1 MSHTADQTA
10 AGHGPSG
17 ATAPDLTT
25 AGTTTTTDPTGSV
38 APGRQPHAGLVL
50 LLLCLAEFMIALD
63 FSITNV
69 ALPVIQS
76 ELEFSAT
83 GLQWIISA
91 YAITFG
97 GFLMLG
103 GRVSDLY
110 GRRRLFIAGL
120 AAFAVVSLVAGF
132 AQDDVQL
139 VLLRAAQGLAAA
151 VVAPAAL
158 SLLTTS
164 FAEGPERN
172 RALGVYGAVLSF
184 GFASGVIL
192 GGVLTDLLN
201 WRWVF
206 FVNVPIGLGAALLA
220 PKLIKESRGEATS
233 RKLDVPGAVT
243 ITGSVVSMVYALSTI
258 THGGVG
264 WLVALVLSIVLF
276 VAFLVVEQRTE
287 HPLVPLK
294 AIAQRVLL
302 TANLINVLI
311 IGSFVGI
318 AYVLT
323 LYLQGIE
330 GFTPLQ
336 TGLTFAV
343 LGATAVVAG
352 MVTAKLSARIGMT
365 ATLVGGLLLQALGT
379 ALVAVLPAT
388 GAIWLIIAG
397 TAIIGFGHV
406 AAVVVISISATA
418 GVPDHQ
424 QGLAGGLLN
433 TSQQLGA
440 ALGAA
445 AFAAI
450 AAGVTGGLLGEGVAL
465 EDADPA
471 SLVSGFRYALVVATI
486 VAVVGGAV
494 GLSLSRR
501 RAAAG

>member
-10 AGHGPSG
+10 AGPPTG
-17 ATAPDLTT
+17 TAASD
-25 AGTTTTTDPTGSV
+25 AATTTGTSTAEATG
-38 APGRQPHAGLVL
+38 AGRRPNAGLVL

-69 ALPVIQS
+69 ALPVIQA
-76 ELEFSAT
+76 ELGFTTS
-83 GLQWIISA
+83 GLQWVISA

-103 GRVSDLY
+103 GRISDLY
-110 GRRRLFIAGL
+110 GRRRLFIIGL
-120 AAFAVVSLVAGF
+120 VAFALVSLVAGI

-139 VLLRAAQGLAAA
+139 VLLRGAQGLAAA

-164 FAEGPERN
+164 FPEGPERN

-184 GFASGVIL
+184 GFVSGVVL
-192 GGVLTDLLN
+192 GGILTDVLN

-220 PKLIKESRGEATS
+220 PKLIRESRGLES
-233 RKLDVPGAVT
+233 NRKLDVPGAVT
-243 ITGSVVSMVYALSTI
+243 ITGSVISMVYALSTI
-258 THGGVG
+258 TQGGLG
-264 WLVALVLSIVLF
+264 WLVSLVVSIVLF
-276 VAFLVVEQRTE
+276 AAFLVIEQRSP
-287 HPLVPLK
+287 HPLIPLK
-294 AIAQRVLL
+294 VVAQRVLL
-302 TANLINVLI
+302 TANLINVLL

-318 AYVLT
+318 AYILT

-352 MVTAKLSARIGMT
+352 MSAGKVSGKLGST
-365 ATLVGGLLLQALGT
+365 ATLVGGLLMQAVGT
-379 ALVAVLPAT
+379 VALAILPAT
-388 GAIWLIIAG
+388 GAIWWILVG
-397 TAIIGFGHV
+397 MAIIGFGHV
-406 AAVVVISISATA
+406 SAVVIVSISATS

-450 AAGVTGGLLGEGVAL
+450 AVGVTGGLLTEGTPL
-465 EDADPA
+465 EQADPA
-471 SLVSGFRYALVVATI
+471 SLVAGFRYALI
-486 VAVVGGAV
+486 VAVVVSVVASVIGV
-494 GLSLSRR
+494 TLTRK
-501 RAAAG
+501 RAAA